1 MTAGSARARENTVV
15 NLKVQTMQNENSTY
29 QTSISQSLLPC
40 AFMRLT
46 KFFVSLLCMA
56 SLIVATGTATATER
70 DEFFVE
76 IGDKTVT
83 VVGGD
88 TLHKLAKNEYGSPAF
103 WRLIAEYNNLT
114 PSAKLQQ
121 GQIIKLPVL
130 LKRQFEFADVS
141 FVKGDVFLNRAGE
154 DSRELTRDDSI
165 FLEDVVKTGK
175 DGFASLTFRS
185 GSVVHIQ
192 PQSEI
197 ELVRLRCLE
206 NDATCVLGIS
216 AIKGEVSSNVQR
228 VGDQPTDFRIFTPY
242 ATAAVR
248 GTEFDFQAGSGTML
262 VGVTEGN
269 VDIES
274 SGTQNNLLAGFG
286 SVTNQGG
293 VAGEPIAL
301 IEPPT
306 FKGIPARFAE
316 GDKISWWRPLKS
328 DQYIVSVASDAASSE
343 VVTQVRQANQVYQFG
358 ELNPGAYFV
367 NVRSVDE
374 NGLKGFP
381 TSQKVNVVKI
391 DPDAGTYELAAN
403 REGQNLTLNV
413 TEPRDLA
420 TGYEFQVSSSS
431 DFDDVIS
438 LDIGQSG
445 TVILKAP
452 EGDLFARARALIGTQ
467 EVSEFGPSLRVN

>member
-1 MTAGSARARENTVV
+1 MNNEISSHRHSSQESPKRSSQRSPKRSTQRLSPPGLLALFFVALLFTAGTASAN
-15 NLKVQTMQNENSTY
+15 
-29 QTSISQSLLPC
+29 
-40 AFMRLT
+40 
-46 KFFVSLLCMA
+46 
-56 SLIVATGTATATER
+56 ER

-83 VVGGD
+83 VQPGD
-88 TLHKLAKNEYGSPAF
+88 TLHKLAKAEYGSPAF
-103 WRLIAEYNNLT
+103 WRLIAEYNSLT
-114 PSAKLQQ
+114 PSASLQQ

-130 LKRQFEFADVS
+130 MKRKFEFADVS
-141 FVKGDVFLNRAGE
+141 FVKGDVLLSRAGE
-154 DSRELTRDDSI
+154 ETRELTREDSI
-165 FLEDVVKTGK
+165 FLEDVVKTGE
-175 DGFASLTFRS
+175 DGFASLTFRT
-185 GSVVHIQ
+185 GSVVHVQ
-192 PQSEI
+192 PKSEI

-216 AIKGEVSSNVQR
+216 ALKGEVSSNVQR

-248 GTEFDFQAGSGTML
+248 GTEFDFEAGSDTMV

-269 VDIES
+269 VDIVS
-274 SGTQNNLLAGFG
+274 SGSRNNLDRGFG
-286 SVTNQGG
+286 SVTKQGQ
-293 VAGEPIAL
+293 AGGDPIPL

-306 FKGIPARFAE
+306 FKGIPPRFAE
-316 GDKISWWRPLKS
+316 GDKISWWRALKS
-328 DQYIVSVASDAASSE
+328 SQYIVSIASEANSTEIVS
-343 VVTQVRQANQVYQFG
+343 QVRQSNQVYQFG
-358 ELNPGAYFV
+358 ELNPGSYLF

-381 TSQKVNVVKI
+381 SSQKVNVVQI
-391 DPDAGTYELAAN
+391 NPDAGIYELVAN
-403 REGQNLTLNV
+403 RDGQNLTLNV
-413 TEPRDLA
+413 TEPRQTA
-420 TGYEFQVSSSS
+420 TGYELQVSSSS

-452 EGDLFARARALIGTQ
+452 EGDLFARTRALIGTQ